1 MFESGINKRSDYVLK
16 LIIDFIQVIYI
27 FLDLGKIMSVE
38 LLKKIINNLVN
49 LLSLVKISYVVFCV
63 VYIIF
68 CIELGFFGWVMS
80 FKIKKIKYFFL
91 KKYFL

>member
-1 MFESGINKRSDYVLK
+1 MFESGINERSDYVLK
-16 LIIDFIQVIYI
+16 LIIDYIQVIYI
-27 FLDLGKIMSVE
+27 FLELGKIMSVE
-38 LLKKIINNLVN
+38 LLYINNLVN

-80 FKIKKIKYFFL
+80 F
-91 KKYFL
+91 

>member
-27 FLDLGKIMSVE
+27 FLELGKIMSVE

-68 CIELGFFGWVMS
+68 CIELGFFLLGNE
-80 FKIKKIKYFFL
+80 F
-91 KKYFL
+91 

>member
-1 MFESGINKRSDYVLK
+1 MFESGINERSDYVLK
-16 LIIDFIQVIYI
+16 LIIDYIQVIYI
-27 FLDLGKIMSVE
+27 FLELGKIMSVE
-38 LLKKIINNLVN
+38 LLYINNLVN

-80 FKIKKIKYFFL
+80 FKKKKI
-91 KKYFL
+91 

>member
-68 CIELGFFGWVMS
+68 CIELGFFLLGNE
-80 FKIKKIKYFFL
+80 F
-91 KKYFL
+91 